1 MNKAKIINIT
11 KYMFL
16 LPLILVAVIVFS
28 GCGTT
33 PFRDNP
39 SADDVVYGNGSLAVT
54 KGDYLYFV
62 NGYIA
67 SDEVGDTNH
76 EGSVTYGALYR
87 IKLDEKGNPVEVE
100 PEYDEDG
107 NEIFDGSNALQNVD
121 VLASKVAGFENMGL
135 YIFGDYI
142 YYASPYNGMDSNREV
157 LSDQVDI
164 FRIKLDRSGSS
175 EWLYTTQ
182 STNENV
188 QYSMFEINGEVCL
201 AILDGTKL
209 VAIKFDQNGRK
220 QQTTVNENVTSVAFF
235 KYATSTTTV
244 TEFNHDLYYTRNIT
258 EEDDVSYPSGNVVCK
273 FNFAT
278 FSNTDKIFMDG
289 TSTITFKMA
298 SKDRLFYEKQLSTS
312 QNETVTLY
320 SIQDATNIG
329 GANETRIS
337 NSYSTYNF
345 TPSGNSTVVAYDS
358 DNTKIVL
365 VNYPNLNSNVELYS
379 GSATVIDVTEDY
391 VYFTDNTNNTISRI
405 NYVEMS
411 KFVKGEVNTAPEVE
425 TISASGTT
433 VFTGQAN
440 YVTIYGNKIYYL
452 NTYES
457 DNYYLHQIDLSQ
469 YNTETSSYYDHFIG
483 VLLEEDYETQSEEE

>member
-11 KYMFL
+11 KYILL
-16 LPLILVAVIVFS
+16 LPLILVAIIIFS

-39 SADDVVYGNGSLAVT
+39 NADDVVYGNGSLAVT

-87 IKLDEKGNPVEVE
+87 IKLDDNGNPVEVE

-121 VLASKVAGFENMGL
+121 VLASKVAGFEDMGL

-175 EWLYTTQ
+175 EWLYTTD
-182 STNENV
+182 SANTEV

-209 VAIKFDQNGRK
+209 VAIKFDQNGNK
-220 QQTTVNENVTSVAFF
+220 QQTTVSENATSVAFF
-235 KYATSTTTV
+235 KYTTSNQTV
-244 TEFNHDLYYTRNIT
+244 SEFNHDLYYTRDIT
-258 EEDDVSYPSGNVVCK
+258 EEDDVSYSSGNVVCK

-278 FSNTDKIFMDG
+278 FTNTDKIFMDG
-289 TSTITFKMA
+289 TSTITFEIA
-298 SKDRLFYEKQLSTS
+298 STDRLFYEKQLSTS
-312 QNETVTLY
+312 QNDTVTLY
-320 SIQDATNIG
+320 SVRDVANIG

-358 DNTKIVL
+358 DNTKIIL

-379 GSATVIDVTEDY
+379 GSATVIDVIGSY
-391 VYFTDNTNNTISRI
+391 VYFTDNTNNTICRI
-405 NYVEMS
+405 NYVEMAR
-411 KFVKGEVNTAPEVE
+411 FVKGETSTPPEVE
-425 TISASGTT
+425 TLSVSGET

-440 YVTIYGNKIYYL
+440 YVAIYGDKIYYL
-452 NTYES
+452 NTYDS
-457 DNYYLHQIDLSQ
+457 GNYYLHQIDLSQ
-469 YNTETSSYYDHFIG
+469 YDSETSSYYDHFIG
-483 VLLEEDYETQSEEE
+483 VLLEEDYETESSE